1 MFKTGKNYKVMFQ
14 TSFFQRQNATRGNMS
29 YTDISFLLSL
39 FTKEITTKTYLFCRM
54 IVPDLLKLKGGRAV
68 FLVS

>member
-1 MFKTGKNYKVMFQ
+1 
-14 TSFFQRQNATRGNMS
+14 MS
-29 YTDISFLLSL
+29 YTDTSSLLLL

-54 IVPDLLKLKGGRAV
+54 IVPDLLKLRGGRAV